1 MTQEPDSDEP
11 VADAAKAVGRGLL
24 WAVIMVAVVVVVLGI
39 FLIGPFGLIIVVPA
53 LLAVWFAIG
62 FTAGGPAAGA

>member
-1 MTQEPDSDEP
+1 MTRESDSNEP

-24 WAVIMVAVVVVVLGI
+24 WAVIAVAVVVVVLGL
-39 FLIGPFGLIIVVPA
+39 FLIGPLGLIIVIPA
-53 LLAVWFAIG
+53 LLAIWFAVG